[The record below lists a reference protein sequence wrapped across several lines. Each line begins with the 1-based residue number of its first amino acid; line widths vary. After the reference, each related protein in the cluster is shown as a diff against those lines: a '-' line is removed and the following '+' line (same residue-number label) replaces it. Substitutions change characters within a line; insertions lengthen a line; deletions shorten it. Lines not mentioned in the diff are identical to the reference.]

1 MRRSV
6 LIYNPKAG
14 RWRTAVLAR
23 DLLAALTQRDF
34 QVDARPTDEPGHATH
49 LARQAA
55 DDGVEVVFAFGG
67 DGTLRETAAGL
78 LGTPAALGLLPGGT
92 TNVIAHSLGVPAD
105 PLRAA
110 AALHHTSIREIDVGL
125 CADDVFLMQASA
137 GLDARIMS
145 RLQPRLK
152 RHFGRTGVLAT
163 GLLQWST
170 YEYPEMELVADGR
183 RLTATFAAVCNLPH
197 YGGKFALAPKATPD
211 DRRLDLVLFRGR
223 GRTATLGFSV
233 AFLRGRHL
241 DRADVECVEV
251 EEVEI
256 RGPNAINIQVDGDG
270 TPLQLPVTIRLAPQ
284 RLKVLVPAAA
294 VPTV

>member
-14 RWRTAVLAR
+14 RWRTAALAR
-23 DLLAALTQRDF
+23 DLLGTLARYDF
-34 QVDARPTDEPGHATH
+34 QVEARPTDDPGHATL

-55 DDGVEVVFAFGG
+55 DEGVEVVFAFGG

-78 LGTPAALGLLPGGT
+78 LGTPTALGLLPGGT

-110 AALHHTSIREIDVGL
+110 AALHRTSVREIDVGL
-125 CADDVFLMQASA
+125 CADEVFLMQASA
-137 GLDARIMS
+137 GLDARIMGH
-145 RLQPRLK
+145 LHPRLK
-152 RHFGRTGVLAT
+152 RYFGRSGVLGT
-163 GLLQWST
+163 GLFQWST
-170 YEYPEMELVADGR
+170 YEYPEMELVANGR
-183 RLTATFAAVCNLPH
+183 LLTATFAAVCNLPH
-197 YGGKFALAPKATPD
+197 YGGKFALAPGARPD

-223 GRTATLGFSV
+223 GRIATLGFSV
-233 AFLRGRHL
+233 DFLRGRHL

-256 RGPNAINIQVDGDG
+256 CGPRAVNIQVDGDG
-270 TPLQLPVTIRLAPQ
+270 TSLQLPVTIRLAPE
-284 RLKVLVPAAA
+284 RLRILLPGA
-294 VPTV
+294 

>member
-1 MRRSV
+1 
-6 LIYNPKAG
+6 
-14 RWRTAVLAR
+14 
-23 DLLAALTQRDF
+23 
-34 QVDARPTDEPGHATH
+34 
-49 LARQAA
+49 
-55 DDGVEVVFAFGG
+55 
-67 DGTLRETAAGL
+67 TAAGL
-78 LGTPAALGLLPGGT
+78 LGTSAALGLLPGGT